1 MAETFK
7 EPDRLQKYF
16 ASLEA
21 NIEQATGKT
30 VAQWVKIAKTCP
42 ETKPRARLKWFKD
55 KHGLG
60 QSRAGLILWRA
71 FGDGSMGEE
80 DPNKLADSLFAKRP
94 DQRPLFD
101 KVVAYVGKLGKGS
114 VSPRKSFVAL
124 YRLKQYGA
132 IKPSKDG
139 LVLGLALTKYPKTAR
154 LVDVTNFGGG
164 ERNKKAIVL
173 ASAKDFDA
181 EVKAW
186 LKAAYDEN

>member
-21 NIEQATGKT
+21 NIEKATGKS

-71 FGDGSMGEE
+71 FGDGTMGEE
-80 DPNKLADSLFAKRP
+80 DPNKLMDALFAKWP
-94 DQRPLFD
+94 EQRALYE
-101 KVVAYVGKLGKGS
+101 KVAAFATKLGAGTL
-114 VSPRKSFVAL
+114 SPRKSYVAL

-132 IKPSKDG
+132 IKPMKQG
-139 LVLGLALTKYPKTAR
+139 LTVGLAMAKYPKTTR
-154 LVDVTNFGGG
+154 LIEVNNFGGG
-164 ERNKKAIVL
+164 ERNKKAFVL
-173 ASAKDFDA
+173 TSVKEFDA
-181 EVKAW
+181 DAKAW

>member
-21 NIEQATGKT
+21 NIERATGKT
-30 VAQWVKIAKTCP
+30 VPQWVKIAKTCP

-71 FGDGSMGEE
+71 FGNGSMGEE
-80 DPNKLADSLFAKRP
+80 DPNTLMDGLFAKYAELH
-94 DQRPLFD
+94 PLYD
-101 KVVAYVGKLGKGS
+101 KVASFVSKLGAGTM
-114 VSPRKSFVAL
+114 SPRKSYVAL
-124 YRLKQYGA
+124 YHLKQYGA
-132 IKPSKDG
+132 IKPSKKG
-139 LVLGLALTKYPKTAR
+139 LVVGLAMQKYPKTAR
-154 LVDVTNFGGG
+154 LIDVKNLGGG
-164 ERNKKAIVL
+164 ERNKKALVL
-173 ASAKDFDA
+173 ASAKEFDLEA
-181 EVKAW
+181 KAL